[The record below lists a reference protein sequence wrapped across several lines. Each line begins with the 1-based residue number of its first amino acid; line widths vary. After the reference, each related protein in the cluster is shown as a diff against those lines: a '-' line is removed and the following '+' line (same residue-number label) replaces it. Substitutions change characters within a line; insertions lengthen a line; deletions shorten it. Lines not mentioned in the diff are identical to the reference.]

1 MIMTRFRIAGLLL
14 FLIALF
20 RPLDGAAQNPS
31 GLAVSG
37 PHPRLLLPRGG
48 ERRIEAKIASDDF
61 LRSIH
66 EAILHQ
72 SGKYLKAPLLERTFE
87 GSRMLAVSR
96 EALTRIYFLSYAWRM
111 TGDDRYACRA
121 EREMLNVCAFPD
133 WNSSHF
139 LDVSEMT
146 MALAI
151 GYDWLYDSLAE
162 STRRTVA
169 EAMFRLGIAEGMPE
183 TTSAPENCKWLK
195 KKNN

>member
-1 MIMTRFRIAGLLL
+1 MRRKIPPALPFRGRIRGCCCHAG
-14 FLIALF
+14 A
-20 RPLDGAAQNPS
+20 N
-31 GLAVSG
+31 
-37 PHPRLLLPRGG
+37 GG
-48 ERRIEAKIASDDF
+48 SEAKIASDDF

-66 EAILHQ
+66 EAVLHQ

-151 GYDWLYDSLAE
+151 GIRLA
-162 STRRTVA
+162 V
-169 EAMFRLGIAEGMPE
+169 
-183 TTSAPENCKWLK
+183 
-195 KKNN
+195 